1 MIRLA
6 CASLSFDGFGDE
18 DFVKTFTHAR
28 TAGYR
33 HLELNCWYPR
43 TLTPAK
49 TRDLASRCRDHG
61 LSVGSLHVSSFG
73 GEGSHGLTKDLC
85 HKLRSIAALKELG
98 GTVLCASG
106 ASRGQEGGLE
116 AIVTVLKELLPAA
129 EEAGVLV
136 SLENHASNNL
146 ENLDDYRYVFD
157 RVDSPALG
165 ICMDTGHF
173 EAASVALDDLI
184 DEFAGK
190 INHIHLKE
198 NRTFGRKEFVRFG
211 EGTTDNNRAVERM
224 IDAGY
229 SGYLVI
235 ELSPEIGA
243 SGSEAFTIDDVRKPA
258 DMFSRFET
266 ESSIH

>member
-18 DFVKTFTHAR
+18 DFVKTFTNAR
-28 TAGYR
+28 DAGYS

-49 TRDLASRCRDHG
+49 TRDIVSRCRDTG
-61 LSVGSLHVSSFG
+61 LSVGSIHVSSFG

-85 HKLRSIAALKELG
+85 HKLRCIAALKELG

-106 ASRGQEGGLE
+106 AGRGKEGRLD
-116 AIVTVLKELLPAA
+116 AIVAVLKELLPAA
-129 EEAGVLV
+129 EEADVLV

-146 ENLDDYRYVFD
+146 ENLDDYRHIFD
-157 RVDSPALG
+157 SLDSPALG

-173 EAASVALDDLI
+173 EAASVSLDDLI
-184 DEFAGK
+184 DEFAPS

-198 NRTFGRKEFVRFG
+198 NRTFGAKEFVRFG
-211 EGTTDNNRAVERM
+211 EGTTDNARAVERM
-224 IDAGY
+224 IDSGY
-229 SGYLVI
+229 SGYLVV

-243 SGSEAFTIDDVRKPA
+243 TDGRPFTIDDVRKPVG
-258 DMFSRFET
+258 MFSKYERE
-266 ESSIH
+266 

>member
-1 MIRLA
+1 
-6 CASLSFDGFGDE
+6 
-18 DFVKTFTHAR
+18 VKTFANAR
-28 TAGYR
+28 DAGYR
-33 HLELNCWYPR
+33 HLELNCWHPR

-49 TRDLASRCRDHG
+49 TRDLVARCRDTG

-85 HKLRSIAALKELG
+85 HKLRCIAALRELG
-98 GTVLCASG
+98 GTVLCATG
-106 ASRGQEGGLE
+106 AGRGSDGGLD
-116 AIVTVLKELLPAA
+116 AIVTVLKELMPAA

-146 ENLDDYRYVFD
+146 ENLDDYRRIFD
-157 RVDSPALG
+157 AVDSPALG

-173 EAASVALDDLI
+173 EAASVSLDDLI
-184 DEFAGK
+184 DELAPR

-198 NRTFGRKEFVRFG
+198 NRTFGMKEFVRFG
-211 EGTTDNNRAVERM
+211 EGTTDNTGAVERM
-224 IDAGY
+224 IGAGY

-243 SGSEAFTIDDVRKPA
+243 TDNRPFTIDDLKKPA
-258 DMFSRFET
+258 AMFSKYERE
-266 ESSIH
+266 